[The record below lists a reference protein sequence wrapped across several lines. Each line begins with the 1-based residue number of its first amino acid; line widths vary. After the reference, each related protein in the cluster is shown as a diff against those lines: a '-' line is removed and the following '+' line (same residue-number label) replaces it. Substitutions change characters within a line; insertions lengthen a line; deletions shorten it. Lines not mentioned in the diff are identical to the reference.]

1 MLLVTFLNSDR
12 LLLECQLEPVQ
23 GSRFQPT
30 GFPSLGSAEF
40 SSVSSDNKNTKSLL
54 VESAQSMANRLEA
67 VCVNSEKTG
76 LVETLYGIPI
86 ITVNDE
92 NGEFLTN
99 SVLDAHRMNSS
110 YMLEG
115 KDTTLVEMLKKEL
128 SMDDK
133 MCAVNIPKFA
143 KFVFEH
149 DTNSVLH
156 GLFLARPNLSGGRYK
171 ITRSLS
177 SFIEATDIQPI
188 VSGGVKLDHLDASGG
203 DGGAEKGYGHIP
215 YSKTEYSAGSIKVYF
230 NIDLSLIRSY
240 HLDTLANELLL
251 TLALWK
257 IRTFLKTGLR
267 LRTACDL
274 KIKDELMVTYPKDY
288 TVPDLSDLDSE
299 LKEIIKKCNDEGLF
313 TKEQI
318 TIKYTRKVKK

>member
-1 MLLVTFLNSDR
+1 MVTFLNSDR

-30 GFPSLGSAEF
+30 GFPSLGPAEF

-76 LVETLYGIPI
+76 LVETLDGIPT

-99 SVLDAHRMNSS
+99 SVLEAHRMNSS

-115 KDTTLVEMLKKEL
+115 KDTTLVKMLKKEL

-156 GLFLARPNLSGGRYK
+156 GLFLAKSDLSGGRYK

>member
-1 MLLVTFLNSDR
+1 MKFLDIDR
-12 LLLECQLEPVQ
+12 LLIEVELEPKQ

-30 GFPSLGSAEF
+30 GFPSLGPAEF
-40 SSVSSDNKNTKSLL
+40 SFVSNDGKNIKSLL

-67 VCVNSEKTG
+67 VCMNSEKSG
-76 LVETLYGIPI
+76 LVETLDGIPV

-92 NGEFLTN
+92 NNTFLTN
-99 SVLDAHRMNSS
+99 SVLEAHRMNSA

-115 KDTTLVEMLKKEL
+115 TDTTLVDMLKKEL
-128 SMDDK
+128 DIDDK
-133 MCAVNIPKFA
+133 ERAVNIPKFV

-156 GLFLARPNLSGGRYK
+156 GLFLAKKKLSGGRYK

-177 SFIEATDIQPI
+177 SFIEATDVQPI
-188 VSGGVKLDHLDASGG
+188 VSGGVKIDHLDASGG
-203 DGGAEKGYGHIP
+203 EGGAKKGYGHIP

-230 NIDLSLIRSY
+230 NIDLSLICSY
-240 HLDTLANELLL
+240 HLDELSNELLF

-257 IRTFLKTGLR
+257 IRSFLKTGLR

-274 KIKDELMVTYPKDY
+274 KVKDELIVTYPKDF
-288 TVPDLSDLDSE
+288 TVPSLSNLDSD
-299 LKEIIKKCNDEGLF
+299 LKEIIKKCKSNGLF
-313 TKEQI
+313 VKEQI
-318 TIKYTRKVKK
+318 TIKYPRKEKR

>member
-1 MLLVTFLNSDR
+1 MTDFLDSDR
-12 LLLECQLEPVQ
+12 LLLECHLEPAQ

-30 GFPSLGSAEF
+30 GFPSLGPAEF
-40 SSVSSDNKNTKSLL
+40 SSVSTDGKNTKSLL

-76 LVETLYGIPI
+76 LVETLNGIPI

-92 NGEFLTN
+92 KGEFLTN
-99 SVLDAHRMNSS
+99 SVLEAHRMNSS

-115 KDTTLVEMLKKEL
+115 KDPTLVNMLKKEL
-128 SMDDK
+128 DMDDK
-133 MCAVNIPKFA
+133 ESAVNIPKFV

-156 GLFLARPNLSGGRYK
+156 GLFLAKKQLSGGRYK
-171 ITRSLS
+171 IARSLS

-240 HLDTLANELLL
+240 RLNELANELLF

-257 IRTFLKTGLR
+257 IRSFLKTGLR

-274 KIKDELMVTYPKDY
+274 KMKDGLVATYPKGF
-288 TVPDLSDLDSE
+288 TVPDLSDLDSD
-299 LKEIIKKCNDEGLF
+299 LKVIIKKCKAKGLF
-313 TKEQI
+313 TKKQI
-318 TIKYTRKVKK
+318 TIEYPGKAKK

>member
-1 MLLVTFLNSDR
+1 MINFLDSDR

-30 GFPSLGSAEF
+30 GFPSLGPAEF
-40 SSVSSDNKNTKSLL
+40 SSVSSDGKNTKSLL

-76 LVETLYGIPI
+76 LVETLDGIPV

-92 NGEFLTN
+92 KDEFLTN
-99 SVLDAHRMNSS
+99 SVLEAHRMNSS

-115 KDTTLVEMLKKEL
+115 KDTTLVNMLKKE
-128 SMDDK
+128 MDMDGK
-133 MCAVNIPKFA
+133 ESAVNIPKFA

-156 GLFLARPNLSGGRYK
+156 GLFLAKKNLSGGRYK
-171 ITRSLS
+171 IARSLS

-203 DGGAEKGYGHIP
+203 DGGSERGYGHIIYP
-215 YSKTEYSAGSIKVYF
+215 KTEYSAGSIKVYF

-240 HLDTLANELLL
+240 HLDELANELLF

-257 IRTFLKTGLR
+257 IRSFLKTGLR

-274 KIKDELMVTYPKDY
+274 KMKDELVATYPKDF
-288 TVPDLSDLDSE
+288 TVPDLSDLDSD
-299 LKEIIKKCNDEGLF
+299 LKENIKKCKGKGLF

-318 TIKYTRKVKK
+318 TIKYPRKAKK

>member
-1 MLLVTFLNSDR
+1 MTDFLDSDR
-12 LLLECQLEPVQ
+12 VLLECQLEPVQ

-30 GFPSLGSAEF
+30 GFPSLGPAEF
-40 SSVSSDNKNTKSLL
+40 SSVSSDGKNIKSLL
-54 VESAQSMANRLEA
+54 VESAQSMANRLEE

-76 LVETLYGIPI
+76 LVETLDGIPV

-92 NGEFLTN
+92 KGEFLTN
-99 SVLDAHRMNSS
+99 SVLEAHRMNSS

-115 KDTTLVEMLKKEL
+115 KDTTLVDMLKKE
-128 SMDDK
+128 MDMDGK
-133 MCAVNIPKFA
+133 ESAVNIPKFA

-156 GLFLARPNLSGGRYK
+156 GLFLAKSNLSGGRYK
-171 ITRSLS
+171 IARSLS

-240 HLDTLANELLL
+240 HLDELANELLF

-257 IRTFLKTGLR
+257 IRSFLKTGLR

-274 KIKDELMVTYPKDY
+274 KMKDELVATYPKDF
-288 TVPDLSDLDSE
+288 TVPDLSDLDSD
-299 LKEIIKKCNDEGLF
+299 LKEIIKKCKSKGLF

-318 TIKYTRKVKK
+318 TIKYPRKAKK

>member
-1 MLLVTFLNSDR
+1 MPNFLDSDR

-30 GFPSLGSAEF
+30 GFPSLGPAEF
-40 SSVSSDNKNTKSLL
+40 SSVSSNGKDVKSLL

-67 VCVNSEKTG
+67 VCINSEKSG
-76 LVETLYGIPI
+76 LVETLDGIPV

-92 NGEFLTN
+92 RGEFLTN
-99 SVLDAHRMNSS
+99 SVLEAHRMNSS

-115 KDTTLVEMLKKEL
+115 KDTTLVDMLKKEL
-128 SMDDK
+128 DIDDK
-133 MCAVNIPKFA
+133 ESAVNIPKFA

-156 GLFLARPNLSGGRYK
+156 GLFLAKSNLSGGRYK
-171 ITRSLS
+171 ISRSLS

-203 DGGAEKGYGHIP
+203 EGGAEKGYGHIP
-215 YSKTEYSAGSIKVYF
+215 YSKTEYSAESIKAYF

-240 HLDTLANELLL
+240 HLGPLAEELLF

-257 IRTFLKTGLR
+257 IRSFLKTGLR

-274 KIKDELMVTYPKDY
+274 KIKGELVSTYPENF
-288 TVPDLSDLDSE
+288 TVPNLPDLDTD
-299 LKEIIKKCNDEGLF
+299 LKKIIKKCKNDGLF
-313 TKEQI
+313 TKKQI
-318 TIKYTRKVKK
+318 TIKYPRKEKR